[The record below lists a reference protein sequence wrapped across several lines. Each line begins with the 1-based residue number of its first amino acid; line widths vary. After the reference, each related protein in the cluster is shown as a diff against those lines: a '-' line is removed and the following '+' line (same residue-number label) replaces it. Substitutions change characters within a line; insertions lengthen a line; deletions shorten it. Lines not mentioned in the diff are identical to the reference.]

1 MKHRFQSPLQHQSCN
16 LKTAKTLSKIYLE
29 SGLNHLHFQT
39 FQLVSR
45 GVPEYLRHLAN
56 FKNLKTNSIN
66 HTLAFKVISGKGKPV
81 EYLYLI

>member
-56 FKNLKTNSIN
+56 FKNLKTLS
-66 HTLAFKVISGKGKPV
+66 H
-81 EYLYLI
+81 LIKFIIGVSSALNKQ